1 MISPVTGSM
10 IASPSTSVVSVTVI
24 SFRVRPDPHPP
35 FSGQSRWL
43 RVVCRDARRRS
54 LTRSSRYRLVHRGRN
69 RCPWWGGC
77 GVRYRAVLCTMR
89 RCGGVMAHETR
100 AFALVAPTVHVFS
113 RVGAGG
119 AVTVEAGGALY
130 GKVYPVADPIGGI
143 DRSEGRGGSAVP
155 ERSRRPSWG
164 ESASLRR
171 PRRAGGVVV
180 PLLIGPQDQKFSL
193 SK

>member
-1 MISPVTGSM
+1 
-10 IASPSTSVVSVTVI
+10 
-24 SFRVRPDPHPP
+24 
-35 FSGQSRWL
+35 
-43 RVVCRDARRRS
+43 
-54 LTRSSRYRLVHRGRN
+54 
-69 RCPWWGGC
+69 
-77 GVRYRAVLCTMR
+77 
-89 RCGGVMAHETR
+89 MAHETR

-130 GKVYPVADPIGGI
+130 GKAYPVADPIGGI

-164 ESASLRR
+164 ESGSLRR

-180 PLLIGPQDQKFSL
+180 PLLGGPQDQKFSL
-193 SK
+193 SKQFGAEKPLISTGDRYKFTVSEDLVIVTVDGVPVLTL